1 MERWKS
7 CFAGGL
13 KTMMNDNAL
22 MEAVIRKGIQFKI
35 EKGELTEEQADE
47 ILKPLGGYK
56 KKEA

>member
-1 MERWKS
+1 
-7 CFAGGL
+7 
-13 KTMMNDNAL
+13 MMNDNAL